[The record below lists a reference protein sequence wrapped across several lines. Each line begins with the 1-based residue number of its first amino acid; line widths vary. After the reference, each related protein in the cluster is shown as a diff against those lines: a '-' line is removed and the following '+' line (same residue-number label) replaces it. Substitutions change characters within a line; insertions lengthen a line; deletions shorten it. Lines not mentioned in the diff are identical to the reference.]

1 MPESPAQAQAPIYIS
16 STDTSDYSTRRR
28 PGNTGQRKKSLPG
41 HNVIAEATKA
51 TGDIMA
57 TQMKDMA
64 TASRDLEHSKIEVQ
78 LKLFSEQMAY
88 QREKDRRLYENAVV
102 ANENSKLSI
111 MKQAEV
117 VSCLQNLSIV
127 LRMGLNVTAQGDHG
141 PGSV

>member
-1 MPESPAQAQAPIYIS
+1 
-16 STDTSDYSTRRR
+16 
-28 PGNTGQRKKSLPG
+28 
-41 HNVIAEATKA
+41 
-51 TGDIMA
+51 
-57 TQMKDMA
+57 
-64 TASRDLEHSKIEVQ
+64 
-78 LKLFSEQMAY
+78 
-88 QREKDRRLYENAVV
+88 VV